1 MNAGAFRKEGST
13 SKPKPI
19 YKSGEPKTPME
30 KKRERKRTDLRN
42 QSGFTLLEIM
52 SVLVILGVIFSVTI
66 HQFTTLSDTA
76 YQKAIESAIQ
86 ELNIRETL
94 TWYDLKISNDGWIY
108 DTDVFNRLDTKLGA
122 GYHWNPA
129 AGEIGGS
136 LHFGPNTIA
145 LTRNQSILRSIKPHP
160 IPYCLLG
167 SYLLYNSVS
176 P

>member
-1 MNAGAFRKEGST
+1 M
-13 SKPKPI
+13 PKPTVKRR
-19 YKSGEPKTPME
+19 KSKTRME
-30 KKRERKRTDLRN
+30 NMFERKKTDLRN
-42 QSGFTLLEIM
+42 QSGFTLLETM
-52 SVLVILGVIFSVTI
+52 SVLVILGVLFSVTL

-94 TWYDLKISNDGWIY
+94 TWYDLKISNDGWIN
-108 DTDVFNRLDTKLGA
+108 DAGVFNHLDTKLGA

-145 LTRNQSILRSIKPHP
+145 LTRNLSTNKAA
-160 IPYCLLG
+160 G
-167 SYLLYNSVS
+167 SWQ
-176 P
+176 

>member
-1 MNAGAFRKEGST
+1 MPKPTVKRR
-13 SKPKPI
+13 KPKI
-19 YKSGEPKTPME
+19 RME
-30 KKRERKRTDLRN
+30 NMFERKKTDLRN

-52 SVLVILGVIFSVTI
+52 SVLVILGVLFSVTI

-76 YQKAIESAIQ
+76 YQKAIESAVQ

-94 TWYDLKISNDGWIY
+94 TWYDLKISNDGWIN
-108 DTDVFNRLDTKLGA
+108 DADVFNRLDTKLGA

-145 LTRNQSILRSIKPHP
+145 LKRNQSTNKAA
-160 IPYCLLG
+160 G
-167 SYLLYNSVS
+167 SWQ
-176 P
+176 